1 MTGEGVLVTRPAD
14 HAILHGITRATL
26 IRIARSQGLET
37 QMRAFTIE
45 EAQSAREAFV
55 TSATSF
61 ITPVVQIDNRP
72 VGNGVPGSLAT
83 ALRQAY
89 LDSA

>member
-1 MTGEGVLVTRPAD
+1 
-14 HAILHGITRATL
+14 
-26 IRIARSQGLET
+26 
-37 QMRAFTIE
+37 MRAFTVE

-61 ITPVVQIDNRP
+61 ITPVVQIDDRP
-72 VGNGVPGSLAT
+72 IGNGVPGSLAT